1 VTAEVALTVAFTGM
15 GPEVLCTHGGI
26 SVETGAGQTARLL
39 GLNGADAS
47 NVAQW
52 LASGAPGPAPSNQG
66 FVAILVDRSRRNVVA
81 ACGARTELSLA
92 YTRDANRLVLA
103 TGLPALLAH
112 LSWRPQVDVGYV
124 VDSFTAVGSA
134 RRALDVASPLAGVR
148 RIPYGHLATITEDD
162 VALSRWFRPSF
173 PDSSVNTVARMREAI
188 GLAVAD
194 SLPDSPIAVA
204 MSGGLDSTT
213 VAALAATSGRPVVGL
228 CHVPVEGTPAPP
240 GRRDLGDWHRA
251 VATAD
256 HVPGLRAEPVIND
269 AGVTMLDVLP
279 AAFEETLSPV
289 FNPASLVWFRLLSA
303 RAQSLGASVLLVG
316 QQGNLTFSGPPAALL
331 HRGRP
336 WPRAKPVDRWTP
348 AGIRSYTARRG
359 VRETLKPAMDRLMV
373 AGPPLPFS
381 LPAYTPGLRMLDPL
395 SDPRVATV
403 ALQTPRDQWTAG
415 GLTRSVAR
423 RATIGLLPD
432 AVRLHR
438 GRGSQ
443 GADTAIH
450 RRARQSEFRRAVQTV
465 AESSLATSIV
475 DTAVL
480 SRSLTAK
487 PEAANWDSAF
497 GRVLGL
503 GLYLAWAQGSLAAA
517 RPTCRSNGLT

>member
-1 VTAEVALTVAFTGM
+1 MTADVALTVAFTCVGT
-15 GPEVLCTHGGI
+15 EVLCTHGDLA
-26 SVETGAGQTARLL
+26 VEGDVRQEAWLL
-39 GLNGADAS
+39 GPNGAEAS
-47 NVAQW
+47 KIVQW
-52 LASGAPGPAPSNQG
+52 LAAGATGPAPTSQG
-66 FVAILVDRSRRNVVA
+66 FVAILVDRNRRKVVA

-92 YTRDANRLVLA
+92 YARDANQLVLA

-112 LSWRPQVDVGYV
+112 VSWRPQIDLGYV
-124 VDSFTAVGSA
+124 VDSFTAVGPA
-134 RRALDVASPLAGVR
+134 RRALDVASPLAGVQ
-148 RIPYGHLATITEDD
+148 RIPYGHVATITEDD

-173 PDSSVNTVARMREAI
+173 SDSPVNSAARMREAV

-194 SLPDSPIAVA
+194 TLPDGPIVVA

-213 VAALAATSGRPVVGL
+213 VAAFAATSGRPVVGL
-228 CHVPVEGTPAPP
+228 CHVPVDGTPAPS
-240 GRRDLGDWHRA
+240 GGGDLGDWNRA

-256 HVPGLRAEPVIND
+256 HVPGLRTEPVIND
-269 AGVTMLDVLP
+269 AGVTMLDALP

-289 FNPASLVWFRLLSA
+289 FNPASLVWFRLLSERA
-303 RAQSLGASVLLVG
+303 RELGASVLLVG
-316 QQGNLTFSGPPAALL
+316 QQGNLTFSGPPTALL
-331 HRGRP
+331 HPGRR
-336 WPRAKPVDRWTP
+336 WPRRNPVDRWTP
-348 AGIRSYTARRG
+348 AGVRSYTPRRG
-359 VRETLKPAMDRLMV
+359 TREALKPAMDRLM
-373 AGPPLPFS
+373 ASGPPLPFS

-403 ALQTPRDQWTAG
+403 ALQTPRDQWTAD

-432 AVRLHR
+432 SVRLHR

-450 RRARQSEFRRAVQTV
+450 RRARQAEFRRAVQTV
-465 AESSLATSIV
+465 AESSLATSVV

-487 PEAANWDSAF
+487 PEAANWDSGF

-503 GLYLAWAQGSLAAA
+503 GMYLSWAQEFLAAT
-517 RPTCRSNGLT
+517 RPTCRPDGQA